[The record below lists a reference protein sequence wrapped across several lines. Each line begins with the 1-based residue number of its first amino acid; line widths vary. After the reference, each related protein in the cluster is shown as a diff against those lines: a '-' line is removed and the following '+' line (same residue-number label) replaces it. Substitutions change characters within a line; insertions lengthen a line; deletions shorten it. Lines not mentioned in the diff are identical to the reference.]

1 MYVLRF
7 VTIWGASYALAAL
20 AAVAPVL
27 ATTHSPFWWI
37 ACVVGV
43 AANVTIRLDAAR
55 VWLRA
60 GAGSCDFRPSTCTA
74 ETLRD
79 QIAGT
84 RYNVVGRGWGFF
96 IERRAPPA
104 PRMHLQHFRGPMPGY
119 EAMRPSDRR
128 WAAGTTIR
136 EVTDALWTENLTFE
150 SHPTQDDISIGSW
163 FARGSHGNGGDRNHG
178 SSHAFKNATVL
189 DMERG
194 ELELIDS
201 YETLRSR
208 FDTREGSN
216 LVIVDVLFDRDHLVV
231 DYVLQKQMIR
241 VEGPDSAREWLRA
254 GAVLRVLFVGAAR
267 DYGLGVRWGDLY
279 EPTDHR
285 DPHCCSRCCT
295 FLQADVCSVVC
306 GCHEPADK
314 WSGLVSLRDANRWT
328 PPLLAADTVLVALGG
343 LRNFELIFRARLD
356 ADRLWR
362 LVRELRAVHK
372 RHGGRSEI
380 RHGTD
385 IVFVD
390 VVLGRAFDAP
400 LRALEALDVRE
411 FAFHPGKWI
420 PPVTVP
426 GLARTTLGMIYFQKL
441 TIRR

>member
-1 MYVLRF
+1 M
-7 VTIWGASYALAAL
+7 
-20 AAVAPVL
+20 
-27 ATTHSPFWWI
+27 
-37 ACVVGV
+37 
-43 AANVTIRLDAAR
+43 
-55 VWLRA
+55 
-60 GAGSCDFRPSTCTA
+60 
-74 ETLRD
+74 
-79 QIAGT
+79 
-84 RYNVVGRGWGFF
+84 
-96 IERRAPPA
+96 
-104 PRMHLQHFRGPMPGY
+104 
-119 EAMRPSDRR
+119 
-128 WAAGTTIR
+128 
-136 EVTDALWTENLTFE
+136 
-150 SHPTQDDISIGSW
+150 
-163 FARGSHGNGGDRNHG
+163 
-178 SSHAFKNATVL
+178 
-189 DMERG
+189 
-194 ELELIDS
+194 
-201 YETLRSR
+201 
-208 FDTREGSN
+208 
-216 LVIVDVLFDRDHLVV
+216 
-231 DYVLQKQMIR
+231 
-241 VEGPDSAREWLRA
+241 
-254 GAVLRVLFVGAAR
+254 GAAR
-267 DYGLGVRWGDLY
+267 DYGLGVRWGDIY

-295 FLQADVCSVVC
+295 FVQADVCSVVC

-328 PPLLAADTVLVALGG
+328 PPLLAADTLLVALGG

-390 VVLGRAFDAP
+390 VVMGRAFDAP

-420 PPVTVP
+420 PYVSVP